1 VDKTKLA
8 AAFNEW
14 MRRYTENPEQFERE
28 FVIVTRF
35 MNEKNSGV
43 EPSYGEICAA
53 YLTVLVEEIEKSQ
66 ANA

>member
-28 FVIVTRF
+28 FVMRDALLEREELRRRAKLRRD
-35 MNEKNSGV
+35 MRRL
-43 EPSYGEICAA
+43 PDCAGRRDRK
-53 YLTVLVEEIEKSQ
+53 IPG
-66 ANA
+66 